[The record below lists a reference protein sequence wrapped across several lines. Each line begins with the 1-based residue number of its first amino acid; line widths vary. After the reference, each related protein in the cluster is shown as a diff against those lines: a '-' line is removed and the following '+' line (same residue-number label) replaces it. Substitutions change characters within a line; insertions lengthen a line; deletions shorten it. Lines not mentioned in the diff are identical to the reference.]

1 VFACQE
7 KTRQCPGL
15 VTRAVGKGGKCQ
27 ERECLL
33 VLLVGGMQV
42 FITISHIEYSS
53 RFLTLNAQTCVLD
66 AEEGRCRGVAIV
78 N

>member
-42 FITISHIEYSS
+42 FIT
-53 RFLTLNAQTCVLD
+53 LNAHL
-66 AEEGRCRGVAIV
+66 RS
-78 N
+78 